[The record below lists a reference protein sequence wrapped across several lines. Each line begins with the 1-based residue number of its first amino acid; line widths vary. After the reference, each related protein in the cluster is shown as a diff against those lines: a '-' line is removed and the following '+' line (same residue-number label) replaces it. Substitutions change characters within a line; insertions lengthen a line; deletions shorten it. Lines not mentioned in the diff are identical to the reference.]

1 MRVFLVL
8 LLIYM
13 VYRTVMRYVV
23 PELMR
28 NAINKAQHRMY
39 QQQQQAQQHQS
50 PPNIKTKPG
59 NKNID
64 GEYIDYEEVK

>member
-1 MRVFLVL
+1 
-8 LLIYM
+8 M

-39 QQQQQAQQHQS
+39 QQQQQAQQQQQTHV
-50 PPNIKTKPG
+50 KTKPG